1 MVNENN
7 RPARNAPKAKDPR
20 CLSEDEILQLRD
32 GGYDVR
38 EFYDTDPPLYG
49 WLRTDCDA
57 SQLNYK
63 TQQPLRRSM
72 QQAWVDCRD
81 YAGGEFPSPP
91 TPDWLT

>member
-1 MVNENN
+1 MVNENKQ
-7 RPARNAPKAKDPR
+7 PARNTPKVKDPR
-20 CLSEDEILQLRD
+20 WLREDEMLQLRD
-32 GGYDVR
+32 GGYDVH

-49 WLRTDCDA
+49 WLRRDSDA

-63 TQQPLRRSM
+63 AQQPLRRSM

-81 YAGGEFPSPP
+81 FASGDIPSTP